1 MNGKA
6 DYVMAIDLGSS
17 RIVAGLGKKEES
29 GELRILAM
37 KQMPSDS
44 EIRRGIVHNIED
56 VAGTV
61 RKLKD
66 DLSNMQTPPLVV
78 SHVYVGINGYTL
90 RTKDVHV
97 FSQFAGTELF
107 TEKELDELTD
117 QIPENLP
124 EEFFQVNVFQQEFLV
139 DGKVDRNPIGTTP
152 KRVDA
157 HFKVVGGIEDVARK
171 TETAFES
178 IKLTANLELGP
189 IASAEAVLMQEEKA
203 KGVVCVDF
211 GAETTSICIYKND
224 LVRYVSVLPFGGRN
238 LTLDLLQL
246 NLDEEDAERLK
257 LLKGTALHHTD
268 FEGVEG
274 EEAFSKED
282 QEVNEI
288 LVARIEEIVENIWA
302 QINRSGIE
310 PAKLLSGI
318 VITGGA
324 SRLPDLDKLVARKTG
339 MQVRKGDPSMT
350 LDANSAAVYGKPEYA
365 RCIGLILLGKDGCF
379 AIVDKEPVI
388 EAVKTPSP
396 QEQTFDGFD
405 LEPAKPIMQPKK
417 FVKEKHVKPP
427 KPPKP
432 PKEPKT
438 SGFKNILGSITEFLN
453 NDN

>member
-1 MNGKA
+1 MNGTA

-17 RIVAGLGKKEES
+17 RIVAGLGKRDEN
-29 GELRILAM
+29 GAIRIKAL

-61 RKLKD
+61 RKLKE
-66 DLSNMQTPPLVV
+66 DLSNSQTPPLVV
-78 SHVYVGINGYTL
+78 NHVYVGINGYTL

-97 FSQFAGTELF
+97 YSQFAGTELF

-124 EEFFQVNVFQQEFLV
+124 DEFFPVNVYQQEFLV
-139 DGKVDRNPIGTTP
+139 DGKIDRNPIGTTP

-189 IASAEAVLMQEEKA
+189 IASAEAILTSEEKS
-203 KGVVCVDF
+203 KGVVCIDF
-211 GAETTSICIYKND
+211 GAETTSVCIYKGD

-246 NLDEEDAERLK
+246 NLDEEDAENLK
-257 LLKGTALHHTD
+257 LLKGTALHYTD

-274 EEAFSKED
+274 EEPFSNQDKEI
-282 QEVNEI
+282 NEI
-288 LVARIEEIVENIWA
+288 MVARIEEIVENIWA

-310 PAKLLSGI
+310 PNKLLAGI

-324 SRLPDLDKLVARKTG
+324 SKLPDLEKLMARKTG
-339 MQVRKGDPSMT
+339 MIVRLGDPAMY
-350 LDANSAAVYGKPEYA
+350 LDPASSAIYGKPEYA
-365 RCIGLILLGKDGCF
+365 RCIGLMLLGKDGCF
-379 AIVDKEPVI
+379 AVVEKEPVVEVI
-388 EAVKTPSP
+388 KPSVV
-396 QEQTFDGFD
+396 QEQTLDGF
-405 LEPAKPIMQPKK
+405 EEEAPKKPIMQPKA
-417 FVKEKHVKPP
+417 VKEKHVKPP
-427 KPPKP
+427 KPPK
-432 PKEPKT
+432 EPKT
-438 SGFKNILGSITEFLN
+438 GGIKNFLGSITEFLN

>member
-1 MNGKA
+1 MNGTA

-17 RIVAGLGKKEES
+17 RIVAGLGKRDED
-29 GELRILAM
+29 GLLRMIAL

-61 RKLKD
+61 RKLKE
-66 DLSNMQTPPLVV
+66 DLSNSQTPPLVV
-78 SHVYVGINGYTL
+78 NHVYVGINGYTL

-107 TEKELDELTD
+107 TDKELDELTD

-124 EEFFQVNVFQQEFLV
+124 DDFFQMDVFQQEFLV
-139 DGKVDRNPIGTTP
+139 DGKLDRSPIGTTP

-157 HFKVVGGIEDVARK
+157 HFKVVGGIEDVSRK

-178 IKLTANLELGP
+178 IKLTANLLLGP
-189 IASAEAVLMQEEKA
+189 IASAEGVLMNEEKS
-203 KGVVCVDF
+203 KGVVCIDF

-246 NLDEEDAERLK
+246 NLDEDDAENLK
-257 LLKGTALHHTD
+257 LQKGTALHYTD
-268 FEGVEG
+268 LEAQEG
-274 EEAFSKED
+274 EEPFTKED

-288 LVARIEEIVENIWA
+288 MVARIEEIVENIWA

-310 PAKLLSGI
+310 TNKLLSGI

-324 SRLPDLDKLVARKTG
+324 SKLPDLEKLMARKTG
-339 MQVRKGDPSMT
+339 MIVRKGDPSVYLEAT
-350 LDANSAAVYGKPEYA
+350 SAAKFGKPEYA

-379 AIVDKEPVI
+379 SVAEKQPIFEV
-388 EAVKTPSP
+388 VKTPVE
-396 QEQTFDGFD
+396 QEQTLDGFTI
-405 LEPAKPIMQPKK
+405 EKPIMQPRKP
-417 FVKEKHVKPP
+417 VKEKHL

-438 SGFKNILGSITEFLN
+438 SGFKTIFGNITDFLN

>member
-1 MNGKA
+1 MNGTA

-17 RIVAGLGKKEES
+17 RIVAGLGKRDES
-29 GELRILAM
+29 GAIRIIAL

-61 RKLKD
+61 RKLKE
-66 DLSNMQTPPLVV
+66 DLSNSQTPPLVV
-78 SHVYVGINGYTL
+78 NHVYVGINGYTL

-107 TEKELDELTD
+107 TEQELDELTD

-124 EEFFQVNVFQQEFLV
+124 DDFYPTNVFQQEFLV
-139 DGKVDRNPIGTTP
+139 DGKIDRSPIGTTP

-157 HFKVVGGIEDVARK
+157 HFKVVGGNEDVARK

-178 IKLTANLELGP
+178 IKLSANLELGP
-189 IASAEAVLMQEEKA
+189 IASAEAVLMPEEKS

-211 GAETTSICIYKND
+211 GAETTSICIYKGD

-246 NLDEEDAERLK
+246 NLDEEDAESLK
-257 LLKGTALHHTD
+257 LLKGTAQHHTE

-274 EEAFSKED
+274 EELFTKED
-282 QEVNEI
+282 QEINEI
-288 LVARIEEIVENIWA
+288 MVARIEEIVENIWA

-310 PAKLLSGI
+310 PNKLLSGI

-324 SRLPDLDKLVARKTG
+324 SKLPDLENLIARKTG
-339 MQVRKGDPSMT
+339 MLVRKGDASIY
-350 LDANSAAVYGKPEYA
+350 LDTTTAAVFGKPENA
-365 RCIGLILLGKDGCF
+365 RCIGLLLLGKDGCF
-379 AIVDKEPVI
+379 AVVEKEPVI
-388 EAVKTPSP
+388 EVVKTPVVK
-396 QEQTFDGFD
+396 EQILDGF
-405 LEPAKPIMQPKK
+405 EEEAPKKPIMQPKP
-417 FVKEKHVKPP
+417 VKEKHVKPA
-427 KPPKP
+427 KAPKP

-438 SGFKNILGSITEFLN
+438 GGFKNILGSITEFLN

>member
-17 RIVAGLGKKEES
+17 RIVAGLGKRDED
-29 GELRILAM
+29 GALRILAM

-61 RKLKD
+61 RKLKE
-66 DLSNMQTPPLVV
+66 DLSNSQTPPLVV
-78 SHVYVGINGYTL
+78 NHVYVGINGYTL
-90 RTKDVHV
+90 RTKDVNV
-97 FSQFAGTELF
+97 FSQFGGTELF
-107 TEKELDELTD
+107 TEKDLDELND

-124 EEFFQVNVFQQEFLV
+124 DDFYPINVYQQEFLV
-139 DGKVDRNPIGTTP
+139 DGKLDRSPIGTTP

-178 IKLTANLELGP
+178 IRLSANLELGP
-189 IASAEAVLMQEEKA
+189 IASAEAVLMPEEKS

-211 GAETTSICIYKND
+211 GAETTSICIYKGE

-246 NLDEEDAERLK
+246 NLDEEDAESLK
-257 LLKGTALHHTD
+257 LLKGTALHYTD
-268 FEGVEG
+268 FEAQEG
-274 EEAFSKED
+274 EEPFTKED

-310 PAKLLSGI
+310 TNKLLSGI

-324 SRLPDLDKLVARKTG
+324 SRLPDLEKLLARKTG
-339 MQVRKGDPSMT
+339 MIVRKGDPST
-350 LDANSAAVYGKPEYA
+350 YLDANSAAVFGKPEYA
-365 RCIGLILLGKDGCF
+365 RCIGLILQGTDGCF
-379 AIVDKEPVI
+379 SIVDNEPVI
-388 EAVKTPSP
+388 EVLKTPVV
-396 QEQTFDGFD
+396 QEQTLAGFGD
-405 LEPAKPIMQPKK
+405 DKPIMQSKK
-417 FVKEKHVKPP
+417 PVKEKHVKPAKAP
-427 KPPKP
+427 KPPKD
-432 PKEPKT
+432 PKT
-438 SGFKNILGSITEFLN
+438 GGFKNIIGSITEFLN

>member
-1 MNGKA
+1 MNGTV

-17 RIVAGLGKKEES
+17 RIVAGLGKKEEN
-29 GELRILAM
+29 GALRILSM

-61 RKLKD
+61 RKLKE
-66 DLSNMQTPPLVV
+66 DLSNSQTPPLVV
-78 SHVYVGINGYTL
+78 NHVYVGINGYTL
-90 RTKDVHV
+90 RTKDVNV
-97 FSQFAGTELF
+97 FSQFAGIELF
-107 TEKELDELTD
+107 TEKDLDELTD

-124 EEFFQVNVFQQEFLV
+124 DDFYPINVYQQEFLV
-139 DGKVDRNPIGTTP
+139 DGKLDRSPIGTTP

-157 HFKVVGGIEDVARK
+157 HFKVVGGNEDVARK

-178 IKLTANLELGP
+178 IRLSANLELGP
-189 IASAEAVLMQEEKA
+189 IASAEAVLMPEEKS

-211 GAETTSICIYKND
+211 GAETTSICIYKGE

-246 NLDEEDAERLK
+246 NLDEEDAESLK
-257 LLKGTALHHTD
+257 LLKGTALHYTD
-268 FEGVEG
+268 FEAQEG
-274 EEAFSKED
+274 EEPFTKED

-310 PAKLLSGI
+310 PNKLLSGI

-324 SRLPDLDKLVARKTG
+324 SKLPDLEKLVARKTG
-339 MQVRKGDPSMT
+339 MIVRKGDPSLY
-350 LDANSAAVYGKPEYA
+350 LDATSAAMFGKPEYA
-365 RCIGLILLGKDGCF
+365 RCIGLILLGKNGSF
-379 AIVDKEPVI
+379 AIVEKETVI
-388 EAVKTPSP
+388 EVVKTPVV
-396 QEQTFDGFD
+396 QEQTLAGFP
-405 LEPAKPIMQPKK
+405 EEKPIMLPKK
-417 FVKEKHVKPP
+417 PVKEKHVKPAKTP
-427 KPPKP
+427 KPPKD
-432 PKEPKT
+432 PKT
-438 SGFKNILGSITEFLN
+438 GSLKNIFGSITDFLN

>member
-1 MNGKA
+1 MNGTA

-17 RIVAGLGKKEES
+17 RIVAGLGKRDED
-29 GELRILAM
+29 GALRILAM

-61 RKLKD
+61 RKLKE
-66 DLSNMQTPPLVV
+66 DLSNSQTPPLVV
-78 SHVYVGINGYTL
+78 NHVYVGINGYTL
-90 RTKDVHV
+90 RTKDVNV
-97 FSQFAGTELF
+97 FSQFAGAELF
-107 TEKELDELTD
+107 TEKDLDELND

-124 EEFFQVNVFQQEFLV
+124 DDFFQIDVFQQEFLV
-139 DGKVDRNPIGTTP
+139 DGKLDRSPIGTTP

-189 IASAEAVLMQEEKA
+189 IASAEAVLMPEEKS

-211 GAETTSICIYKND
+211 GAETTSICIYKGEM
-224 LVRYVSVLPFGGRN
+224 VRYVSVLPFGGRN

-246 NLDEEDAERLK
+246 NLDEEDAESLK
-257 LLKGTALHHTD
+257 LLKGTALHYTD
-268 FEGVEG
+268 FEAQEG
-274 EEAFSKED
+274 EEPFTKED

-310 PAKLLSGI
+310 PNKLLSGI

-324 SRLPDLDKLVARKTG
+324 SKLPDLKKLMARKTG
-339 MQVRKGDPSMT
+339 MIVRKGDPSLY
-350 LDANSAAVYGKPEYA
+350 LDASSAAMFGKPEYA
-365 RCIGLILLGKDGCF
+365 RCIGLILQGKDGCF
-379 AIVDKEPVI
+379 SVIEKEPVV
-388 EAVKTPSP
+388 EVVKTPAS
-396 QEQTFDGFD
+396 QETTLPGFD
-405 LEPAKPIMQPKK
+405 VEPSKKSIMQAKK
-417 FVKEKHVKPP
+417 PVKEKHVKPP
-427 KPPKP
+427 K
-432 PKEPKT
+432 EPKT
-438 SGFKNILGSITEFLN
+438 GGFKNIFGSITEFLN

>member
-1 MNGKA
+1 MNGTA

-17 RIVAGLGKKEES
+17 RIVAGLGKRDEE
-29 GELRILAM
+29 GALRIIAI

-61 RKLKD
+61 RKLKE
-66 DLSNMQTPPLVV
+66 DLSNSQTPPLVV
-78 SHVYVGINGYTL
+78 NHVYVGINGYTL

-124 EEFFQVNVFQQEFLV
+124 DDFFQMDVFQQEFLV
-139 DGKVDRNPIGTTP
+139 DGKLDRSPIGTTP

-157 HFKVVGGIEDVARK
+157 HFKVVGGIEDVSRK

-178 IKLTANLELGP
+178 IKLTANLTLGP
-189 IASAEAVLMQEEKA
+189 IASAESVLMNEEKS
-203 KGVVCVDF
+203 KGVVCIDF

-246 NLDEEDAERLK
+246 NLDEEDAESLK
-257 LLKGTALHHTD
+257 LLKGTALHYTD
-268 FEGVEG
+268 FESQEG
-274 EEAFSKED
+274 EEPFTKED

-310 PAKLLSGI
+310 TNKLLSGI

-324 SRLPDLDKLVARKTG
+324 SRLPDLEKLLARKTG
-339 MQVRKGDPSMT
+339 LTVRKGDPSMY
-350 LDANSAAVYGKPEYA
+350 LDSNSAAVFGKPEYA
-365 RCIGLILLGKDGCF
+365 RCIGLILQGKDGCF
-379 AIVDKEPVI
+379 AIVEKEPVV
-388 EAVKTPSP
+388 EVVKTQVL

-438 SGFKNILGSITEFLN
+438 GGLKSIFGNITDFLN

>member
-1 MNGKA
+1 MKGTA

-17 RIVAGLGKKEES
+17 RIVAGLGKKEEN
-29 GELRILAM
+29 GELRIIAL

-44 EIRRGIVHNIED
+44 EIRRGVVHNIED

-61 RKLKD
+61 RKLKE
-66 DLSNMQTPPLVV
+66 DLSNSQTPPLVV
-78 SHVYVGINGYTL
+78 NHVYVGINGYTL
-90 RTKDVHV
+90 RTKDVNV

-107 TEKELDELTD
+107 TENDLDELND
-117 QIPENLP
+117 QIPENLTDDFYP
-124 EEFFQVNVFQQEFLV
+124 ISVFQQEFLV
-139 DGKVDRNPIGTTP
+139 DGKLDRSPIGTTP

-157 HFKVVGGIEDVARK
+157 HFKVVGGIEDLARK

-178 IKLTANLELGP
+178 IKLSANLELGP
-189 IASAEAVLMQEEKA
+189 IASAEAVLMPEEKS

-211 GAETTSICIYKND
+211 GAETTSVCIYKGD

-246 NLDEEDAERLK
+246 NLDEEDAESLK
-257 LLKGTALHHTD
+257 LLKGTALHFSE

-274 EEAFSKED
+274 EEPFSKED
-282 QEVNEI
+282 QEINEI

-310 PAKLLSGI
+310 PNKLLSGI

-324 SRLPDLDKLVARKTG
+324 SKLPDLEKLLARKIG
-339 MQVRKGDPSMT
+339 LLVRKGDPSLY
-350 LDANSAAVYGKPEYA
+350 LDATSAVLFGKPEYA
-365 RCIGLILLGKDGCF
+365 RCIGLILQGKDGCF
-379 AIVDKEPVI
+379 AIVEKEPFV
-388 EAVKTPSP
+388 EVVKTPVV
-396 QEQTFDGFD
+396 QEQTLDGFAP
-405 LEPAKPIMQPKK
+405 EPVKPIMQPKQ
-417 FVKEKHVKPP
+417 VKEKHVKPP

-438 SGFKNILGSITEFLN
+438 GGIKTFFGNITEFLN

>member
-1 MNGKA
+1 MNGTA

-17 RIVAGLGKKEES
+17 RIVAGLGKKDED
-29 GELRILAM
+29 GALRILAL

-61 RKLKD
+61 RKLKE
-66 DLSNMQTPPLVV
+66 DLSNSQTPPLVV
-78 SHVYVGINGYTL
+78 NHVYVGINGYTL

-107 TEKELDELTD
+107 AEKELDELTD

-124 EEFFQVNVFQQEFLV
+124 EDFCMTTFFTQEFLV
-139 DGKVDRNPIGTTP
+139 DGKLDRNPIGTTP

-178 IKLTANLELGP
+178 IKLSANLELGP
-189 IASAEAVLMQEEKA
+189 IASAEAVLMPEEKS

-211 GAETTSICIYKND
+211 GAETTSICIYKNE

-246 NLDEEDAERLK
+246 NLDEEDAESLK
-257 LLKGTALHHTD
+257 LLKGTALHYTD
-268 FEGVEG
+268 FEAQEG
-274 EEAFSKED
+274 EEPFTKED

-288 LVARIEEIVENIWA
+288 MVARIEEIVENIWA

-310 PAKLLSGI
+310 PNKLLSGI

-324 SRLPDLDKLVARKTG
+324 SKLPDLEKLIARKTG
-339 MQVRKGDPSMT
+339 MIVRKGDSSMY
-350 LDANSAAVYGKPEYA
+350 LDANAAIMFGKPENA
-365 RCIGLILLGKDGCF
+365 RCIGLLLLGNDGCF
-379 AIVDKEPVI
+379 SVVEKEHII
-388 EAVKTPSP
+388 EVVKTPVP
-396 QEQTFDGFD
+396 MEQTLDGFAP
-405 LEPAKPIMQPKK
+405 EPVKPIMQPKK
-417 FVKEKHVKPP
+417 PVKEKHVKPP
-427 KPPKP
+427 KPL
-432 PKEPKT
+432 KEPKT
-438 SGFKNILGSITEFLN
+438 GGLKTIFGSITDFLN

>member
-1 MNGKA
+1 MNGTA

-17 RIVAGLGKKEES
+17 RIVAGLGKRDEA
-29 GELRILAM
+29 GALRIIAL

-61 RKLKD
+61 RKLKE
-66 DLSNMQTPPLVV
+66 DLSNSQTPPLVV
-78 SHVYVGINGYTL
+78 NHVYVGINGYTL

-124 EEFFQVNVFQQEFLV
+124 DDFCMTTFFTQEFLV
-139 DGKVDRNPIGTTP
+139 DGKLDRNPIGTTP

-178 IKLTANLELGP
+178 IKLSANLELGP
-189 IASAEAVLMQEEKA
+189 IASAEAVLMPEEKS

-211 GAETTSICIYKND
+211 GAETTSICIYKNE

-246 NLDEEDAERLK
+246 NLDEEDAESLK
-257 LLKGTALHHTD
+257 LLKGTALHYTD
-268 FEGVEG
+268 FEAQEG
-274 EEAFSKED
+274 EEPFTKED

-310 PAKLLSGI
+310 TNKLLSGI

-324 SRLPDLDKLVARKTG
+324 SRLPDLEKLLARKTG
-339 MQVRKGDPSMT
+339 MLVRKGDPSMY
-350 LDANSAAVYGKPEYA
+350 LDANSASIFGKPEYA
-365 RCIGLILLGKDGCF
+365 RCIGLILQGKDGCF
-379 AIVDKEPVI
+379 SVVEKERVI
-388 EAVKTPSP
+388 EVVKTPVV
-396 QEQTFDGFD
+396 QEQTLDGFAP
-405 LEPAKPIMQPKK
+405 EPVKPIMLPKK
-417 FVKEKHVKPP
+417 NVKEKHVKPP
-427 KPPKP
+427 KPPKD
-432 PKEPKT
+432 PKT
-438 SGFKNILGSITEFLN
+438 SGLKNIFGSITDFLN

>member
-1 MNGKA
+1 MKETA

-17 RIVAGLGKKEES
+17 RIVAGLGKKEEN
-29 GELRILAM
+29 GELRIIAL

-61 RKLKD
+61 RKLKE
-66 DLSNMQTPPLVV
+66 DLSNLQTPPLVV

-90 RTKDVHV
+90 RTKDVNV

-107 TEKELDELTD
+107 TENDLDELND

-124 EEFFQVNVFQQEFLV
+124 DDFYTISVFQQEFLV
-139 DGKVDRNPIGTTP
+139 DGKLDRSPIGTTP

-157 HFKVVGGIEDVARK
+157 HFKVVGGIEDLAKK

-178 IKLTANLELGP
+178 IKLSANLELGP
-189 IASAEAVLMQEEKA
+189 IASAEAVLMPEEKA

-211 GAETTSICIYKND
+211 GAETTSVCIYKGD

-246 NLDEEDAERLK
+246 NLDEEDAESLK
-257 LLKGTALHHTD
+257 LLKGTALHFSD

-274 EEAFSKED
+274 EEPFSKED
-282 QEVNEI
+282 QEINEI

-310 PAKLLSGI
+310 PNKLLSGI

-324 SRLPDLDKLVARKTG
+324 SKLPDLEKLLARKTG
-339 MQVRKGDPSMT
+339 LLVRKGDPSLY
-350 LDANSAAVYGKPEYA
+350 LDATSAAMFGKPEYA
-365 RCIGLILLGKDGCF
+365 RCIGLILQGKDGCF
-379 AIVDKEPVI
+379 AIVEKEPFV
-388 EAVKTPSP
+388 EVVKTPVV
-396 QEQTFDGFD
+396 QEQTLDGFAP
-405 LEPAKPIMQPKK
+405 EPFKPIMQPKQ
-417 FVKEKHVKPP
+417 VKEKHVKPAKAP
-427 KPPKP
+427 KL
-432 PKEPKT
+432 PKEQKPGGIKT
-438 SGFKNILGSITEFLN
+438 FFGNITEFLN

>member
-1 MNGKA
+1 MNGTA

-17 RIVAGLGKKEES
+17 RIVAGLGKRDAE
-29 GELRILAM
+29 GAIRIIAL

-61 RKLKD
+61 RKLKE
-66 DLSNMQTPPLVV
+66 DLSNSQTPPLVV
-78 SHVYVGINGYTL
+78 NHVYVGINGYTL

-124 EEFFQVNVFQQEFLV
+124 EDFYPINVYQQEFLV
-139 DGKVDRNPIGTTP
+139 DGKLDRSPIGTTP
-152 KRVDA
+152 KQVDA
-157 HFKVVGGIEDVARK
+157 HFKVIGGIEDVARK

-178 IKLTANLELGP
+178 IKLSANLELGP
-189 IASAEAVLMQEEKA
+189 IASAEAVLMPEEKS

-211 GAETTSICIYKND
+211 GAETTSICIYKNE

-246 NLDEEDAERLK
+246 NLDEEDAESLK
-257 LLKGTALHHTD
+257 LLKGTALHYTD
-268 FEGVEG
+268 FEAQEG
-274 EEAFSKED
+274 EEPFTKED

-310 PAKLLSGI
+310 TNKLLSGI

-324 SRLPDLDKLVARKTG
+324 SKLPDLEKLLARKTG
-339 MQVRKGDPSMT
+339 LPVRKGDSSMY
-350 LDANSAAVYGKPEYA
+350 LDANSAAVFGKPEYA

-379 AIVDKEPVI
+379 AIVEKEPVV
-388 EAVKTPSP
+388 EVVKTPVVH
-396 QEQTFDGFD
+396 EQTLEGFP
-405 LEPAKPIMQPKK
+405 EEKPIMQPRKP
-417 FVKEKHVKPP
+417 VKEKHVKPP
-427 KPPKP
+427 KPPK
-432 PKEPKT
+432 EPKT
-438 SGFKNILGSITEFLN
+438 GGLKNIFGSITDFLN